1 MPGLSI
7 HLIAGYTL
15 LLIGRYY
22 YRNYFTDDKTKE
34 LMLLA
39 AVCLFFSIIPD
50 FFLGT
55 HYTTHIFPREI
66 LKPYHNLTHLLLFPV
81 DIIGLLALRFLINTK
96 RKPIWIMGLWAIIL
110 HITMD
115 FFIPSTSVL
124 I

>member
-34 LMLLA
+34 LLLLA

-50 FFLGT
+50 FYLGI
-55 HYTTHIFPREI
+55 YYATHIFPRETLI
-66 LKPYHNLTHLLLFPV
+66 PYHNLTHLVLFPV
-81 DIIGLLALRFLINTK
+81 TIIGLLILGFLINTK